1 MFGTRVNP
9 SVVLNFLLLATA
21 AVLGWL
27 WWRERATR
35 RDEAEFRLRER
46 DQTAREH
53 AAALRENSA
62 RLDTLLDNMI
72 EALVMIDADGRI
84 VVANRAALRLFKLT
98 APLAGRTLLETVRHH
113 EMAAVQE
120 RLRTE
125 REILGHEFVIEGST
139 RRMLQL
145 NAVAL
150 PAGAGALMVFR
161 DVSELRRLEGVRQD
175 FVANVSHELRTP
187 LSLIKSTVE
196 TLLDG
201 AKDDPVARDRFLAII
216 DRHASRLGLLIEDL
230 LLLSSLDSGRIELRL
245 EHLML
250 KDAVQEMLDDLAG
263 AAAERRATLQ
273 NQVDAGIVVRA
284 DAGRLRQILANLLEN
299 AIKYGREGGQVEV
312 GAQVLS
318 GGWVQVSVRDDGPGI
333 PAEARE
339 RIFERFYRAD
349 KARTRAQG
357 GTGLGLAIIKNLVA
371 AHGGDV
377 RVESAEGRGTVFY
390 FKLPAASPN

>member
-1 MFGTRVNP
+1 VNP
-9 SVVLNFLLLATA
+9 TAALNLLLLAATA
-21 AVLGWL
+21 TLGWL
-27 WWRERATR
+27 WWRERAAR
-35 RDEAEFRLRER
+35 RDEAEARLRER
-46 DQTAREH
+46 DQTARGH

-72 EALVMIDADGRI
+72 EALVMVDADSHI
-84 VVANRAALRLFKLT
+84 VLANRAAQRLFSLN
-98 APLAGRTLLETVRHH
+98 APVAGRTLLETVRHH

-120 RLRTE
+120 RLRAE
-125 REILGHEFVIEGST
+125 REILGHEFAMEGAT
-139 RRMLQL
+139 HRVLQL

-150 PAGAGALMVFR
+150 PEGAGALMVFR
-161 DVSELRRLEGVRQD
+161 DITELRRLEGVRQD

-187 LSLIKSTVE
+187 LSLVKSTVE

-216 DRHASRLGLLIEDL
+216 DRHSTRLGLLIEDL
-230 LLLSSLDSGRIELRL
+230 LLLSSLDSGRIEVRL
-245 EHLML
+245 ENLML

-263 AAAERRATLQ
+263 AAAERRVSLL
-273 NQVDAGIVVRA
+273 NQVEPNLIVRA

-299 AIKYGREGGQVEV
+299 AIKYGREGGQVEI
-312 GAQVLS
+312 GAQALS

-339 RIFERFYRAD
+339 RIFERFFRVD
-349 KARTRAQG
+349 KARARAQG
-357 GTGLGLAIIKNLVA
+357 GTGLGLAIVKNLVV

-377 RVESAEGRGTVFY
+377 RVESAEGRGAVFH
-390 FKLPAASPN
+390 FKLPAGT

>member
-1 MFGTRVNP
+1 
-9 SVVLNFLLLATA
+9 
-21 AVLGWL
+21 
-27 WWRERATR
+27 
-35 RDEAEFRLRER
+35 
-46 DQTAREH
+46 
-53 AAALRENSA
+53 
-62 RLDTLLDNMI
+62 MI
-72 EALVMIDADGRI
+72 EALLMVDAAGRI
-84 VVANRAALRLFKLT
+84 VVANRAALRLFNLT
-98 APLAGRTLLETVRHH
+98 APVAGRTLLETVRHH
-113 EMAAVQE
+113 EMTAVQE
-120 RLRTE
+120 RLRSE
-125 REILGHEFVIEGST
+125 REILGHEFAMEGAAS
-139 RRMLQL
+139 RMLQL

-150 PAGAGALMVFR
+150 PAGAGALFVFR
-161 DVSELRRLEGVRQD
+161 DVTELRRLEGVRQD

-201 AKDDPVARDRFLAII
+201 AKDDPAARDRFLAII
-216 DRHASRLGLLIEDL
+216 DRHSSRLGLLIEDL

-245 EHLML
+245 ENVPLR
-250 KDAVQEMLDDLAG
+250 DAVQEMLDDLAG

-284 DAGRLRQILANLLEN
+284 DAGRLRQVLANLIEN

-312 GAQVLS
+312 GAQALS
-318 GGWVQVSVRDDGPGI
+318 VGWVQVSVRDDGPGI

-339 RIFERFYRAD
+339 RIFERFYRVD

-357 GTGLGLAIIKNLVA
+357 GTGLGLAIVKNLVA

-390 FKLPAASPN
+390 FKLPVVE